1 MVNSSTM
8 DRTSGHDIKAEA
20 GIGLGSNLGDR
31 LANLRTARER
41 LEALPG
47 VRLLGKSSV
56 YETEPVGVPEAY
68 ASLDFL
74 NAVAVFEVSIPLEDW
89 SDAVHGIEDALLR
102 RRSGVRNAPRTIDLD
117 LLYFGDAVA
126 DKPHLHLPHP
136 QSVSRRFVCQPLADL
151 RPGLVLPGET
161 RTIADILAA
170 LPREPKV
177 ARLAPPSAW

>member
-1 MVNSSTM
+1 MKTES
-8 DRTSGHDIKAEA
+8 

-31 LANLRTARER
+31 LANLRTALAK

-74 NAVAVFEVSIPLEDW
+74 NAVAVFEVSIALEAW
-89 SDAVHGIEDALLR
+89 SDAVHGIEDAMLR
-102 RRSGVRNAPRTIDLD
+102 RRAGVRNAPRIIDLD
-117 LLYFGDAVA
+117 LLYFGDAVS

-136 QSVSRRFVCQPLADL
+136 QCTSRRFVCAPLAEL
-151 RPGLVLPGET
+151 RPALVLPGEI
-161 RTIADILAA
+161 RTIADILVA
-170 LPREPKV
+170 LPLKPKV
-177 ARLAPPSAW
+177 ARLAPPEAW